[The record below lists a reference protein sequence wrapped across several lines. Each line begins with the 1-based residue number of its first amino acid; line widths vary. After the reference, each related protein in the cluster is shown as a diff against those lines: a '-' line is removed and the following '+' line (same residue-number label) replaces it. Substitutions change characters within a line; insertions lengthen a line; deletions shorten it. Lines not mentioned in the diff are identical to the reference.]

1 MPNKPGASMRKGGF
15 AMSWRSSVLLGVLAV
30 GSLACSAR
38 AYDFGRPA
46 TPEEIKL
53 WDIDVLP
60 DGRGLPEG
68 SGTAAQGKSVYE
80 ANCEV
85 CHGPNGQGGIKD
97 RLVGGEAL
105 PRPTILSK
113 RWGV

>member
-1 MPNKPGASMRKGGF
+1 
-15 AMSWRSSVLLGVLAV
+15 MSWRSSVLLGVLAV

-60 DGRGLPEG
+60 DGRGLPQG
-68 SGTAAQGKSVYE
+68 SGTAEHGKSVYE
-80 ANCEV
+80 QNC
-85 CHGPNGQGGIKD
+85 
-97 RLVGGEAL
+97 
-105 PRPTILSK
+105 
-113 RWGV
+113 